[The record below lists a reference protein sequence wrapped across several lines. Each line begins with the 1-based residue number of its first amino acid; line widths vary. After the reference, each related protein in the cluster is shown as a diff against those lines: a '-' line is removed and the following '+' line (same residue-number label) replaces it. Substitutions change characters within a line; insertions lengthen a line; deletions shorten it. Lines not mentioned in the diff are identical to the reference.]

1 MWTSSCIR
9 GECQIFQRH
18 YEREGCYGSFPSRQS
33 SPIVVRNT
41 QAGKFEILQI
51 QCKIFELNAGESLRL
66 VQKINRR
73 ELRALD

>member
-1 MWTSSCIR
+1 MSTSSCTR

-18 YEREGCYGSFPSRQS
+18 YERKGCCGSFPSWQG

-51 QCKIFELNAGESLRL
+51 QCRIFELNSGKSLRL
-66 VQKINRR
+66 VEKINRR
-73 ELRALD
+73 EVRALH

>member
-1 MWTSSCIR
+1 MWTSSCTR

-18 YEREGCYGSFPSRQS
+18 YEREGCCGSFPSWQS

-51 QCKIFELNAGESLRL
+51 QCKTFELNAGESLWIAKEISRH
-66 VQKINRR
+66 